1 MEKQICCLG
10 EEFKVRYYFDAD
22 VRETRIDPNTGE
34 SYKITKGDIE
44 GIEIYNSKE
53 NLIGSF
59 DYVDFNNDVVIKN
72 ILRNIVKKEK

>member
-34 SYKITKGDIE
+34 SFEIMKGNIE
-44 GIEIYNSKE
+44 GIEICDSKG

-59 DYVDFNNDVVIKN
+59 DYVDFNNDNAIRNLIENIIK
-72 ILRNIVKKEK
+72 EET